1 MKALRSI
8 FLFAAATAI
17 VLFLWAF
24 FTVASQSSD
33 PTGLYHASFKDW
45 PSLAIDHIRKH
56 LTVFLRWGVI
66 LFLVLP
72 IITKTIRYKRGAHHP
87 TSDAH
92 TLADDAG
99 PRSQTAWEQLN
110 KAKAARL
117 AKQAPVEHR
126 RVS

>member
-1 MKALRSI
+1 MKALQNI

-33 PTGLYHASFKDW
+33 PTGLYHAAIKDW
-45 PSLAIDHIRKH
+45 PSLAVDYIQKH
-56 LTVFLRWGVI
+56 LMMFLRWGVI
-66 LFLVLP
+66 LFLALP
-72 IITKTIRYKRGAHHP
+72 IITKTIRNRRRGRHS

-92 TLADDAG
+92 PATDDAG

-110 KAKAARL
+110 EAKRVKL
-117 AKQAPVEHR
+117 ADPAPMKHHH
-126 RVS
+126 VS